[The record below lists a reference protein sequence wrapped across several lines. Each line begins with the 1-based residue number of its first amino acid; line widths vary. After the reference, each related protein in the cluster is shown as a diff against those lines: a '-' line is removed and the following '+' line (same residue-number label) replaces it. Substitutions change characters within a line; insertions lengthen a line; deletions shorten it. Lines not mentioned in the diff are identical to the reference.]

1 MWRGKKKRKKKV
13 VRKKNVLVA
22 RIAEFKRN
30 TRGFLLMIIV
40 TATPSSAD
48 SRIAAGPPYSS
59 SPRKTNVSATVMRP
73 LTRGIRIAIIELAIT
88 IKQRKKKRPSRFA
101 KGRKKIETS
110 AIPTPVVISDH
121 M

>member
-1 MWRGKKKRKKKV
+1 
-13 VRKKNVLVA
+13 
-22 RIAEFKRN
+22 
-30 TRGFLLMIIV
+30 
-40 TATPSSAD
+40 
-48 SRIAAGPPYSS
+48 
-59 SPRKTNVSATVMRP
+59 MRP